1 MPEKP
6 KTWSKS
12 DIPTTEDMGT
22 YLSRIRAVRSAFS
35 AVSGFP
41 EVPENMNHLTVEKAN
56 DIERVLL
63 IAHSTIGNLE
73 KGRMYSG
80 ELQAGGF

>member
-1 MPEKP
+1 MPGKP
-6 KTWSKS
+6 KTWDKS
-12 DIPTTEDMGT
+12 DMPTPEDMKT

-41 EVPENMNHLTVEKAN
+41 EVPENMSHLTVEKAN

-63 IAHSTIGNLE
+63 RVHETIERLE
-73 KGRMYSG
+73 KSRVYSG